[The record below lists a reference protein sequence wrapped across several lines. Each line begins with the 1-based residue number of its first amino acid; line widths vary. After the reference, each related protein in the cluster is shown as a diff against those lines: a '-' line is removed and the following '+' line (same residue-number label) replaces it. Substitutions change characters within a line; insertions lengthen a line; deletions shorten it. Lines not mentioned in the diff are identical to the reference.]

1 MEASASVRRLR
12 ASAREH
18 PRRTA
23 FAGVFAAV
31 ICCFVAI
38 GTVLPI
44 LPKYVKGPIGAGDV
58 AVGLVVG
65 AFAFTAVVGRPV
77 GGRMADRRGRRGV
90 VVLGMLIASVA
101 GFLYLLPLGV
111 GGLILARLVLG
122 IGDGWVFTAGA
133 TWIVDLAPPERRG
146 RVLGLFGLAVWG
158 GLTIGPLLGE
168 WVLHLG
174 GYEAV
179 FVLSAVLPLL
189 GAAIAARVPDHHVP
203 VATGE
208 HGDEAGA
215 GVEGT
220 GASAGPPGH
229 GLRSLLPRGVVL
241 PGVALSLVNVGYGT
255 LAGFVVLHMAARG
268 VPEGTAVF
276 TAFAAATVFGR
287 VVLGSLPDRFGAVPT
302 SIAAGAAEA
311 TGLAILALASS
322 LPVALAGA
330 AVMGCGFS
338 LLFPSLAIIAL
349 SRTRD
354 DQRGVA
360 LGAVTA
366 FFDIGV
372 GLGAPLAGVAVALAG
387 GYPAAFWFAA
397 ACAVLGGLTMLG
409 LLRPAPP
416 RR

>member
-1 MEASASVRRLR
+1 MEASAPVGRLR

-111 GGLILARLVLG
+111 RGLILARLVLG
-122 IGDGWVFTAGA
+122 VGDGWVFTAGA

-203 VATGE
+203 VAAG
-208 HGDEAGA
+208 GDGDQA

-220 GASAGPPGH
+220 GASARRRSGH

-268 VPEGTAVF
+268 MPEGTAVF

-311 TGLAILALASS
+311 AGLAILAVASS

-354 DQRGVA
+354 DERGVA

-416 RR
+416 QR